1 MFGSLTVLLAFVG
14 LAMLSA
20 GGLAYVILYGRIQ
33 SESNVDRRLDQVRA
47 RNPGGD
53 PVRARIDAVRRRKS
67 VQETLQEIEEKQKAK
82 AKRSNAPPL
91 SLQIAQAG
99 LKWSRN
105 GFLLFSV
112 GCGLV
117 IGLVSF
123 LAGAPL
129 WATAAFAAAGLF
141 ALPRWLLNRLRKR
154 RKKRFLAEFANA
166 VDIIVRGVKA
176 GLPLNDCIR
185 IIATEAAEPV
195 KSEFR
200 QIAESQALGVSM
212 AEAVSRLPERVPVP
226 EANFFSI
233 VISIQ
238 QRAGGNLSEALG
250 NLSRVLRER
259 LRMQAKI
266 KAISMEA
273 KVSAII
279 IGALPIVVMI
289 LVYFSSPAYIALLF
303 TEPLGN
309 MILGA
314 SAVWMAIGIWVMRRM
329 VNFDF

>member
-33 SESNVDRRLDQVRA
+33 SENNVDRRLEQVRV
-47 RNPGGD
+47 RSHGGD
-53 PVRARIDAVRRRKS
+53 QAKARVDAVRRRKS
-67 VQETLQEIEEKQKAK
+67 VQESLQEIEEKQKAK
-82 AKRSNAPPL
+82 AKRSSSPPL

-112 GCGLV
+112 GCGVV
-117 IGLVSF
+117 IALISL

-141 ALPRWLLNRLRKR
+141 ALPRWMLNRLRKR
-154 RKKRFLAEFANA
+154 RRKKFLAEFANA
-166 VDIIVRGVKA
+166 VDVIVRGIKA

-185 IIATEAAEPV
+185 VIAAESVEPV
-195 KSEFR
+195 RSEFR

-233 VISIQ
+233 VIGIQ
-238 QRAGGNLSEALG
+238 QRTGGNLSEALS

-289 LVYFSSPAYIALLF
+289 LVYFSSPAYITLLF

-309 MILGA
+309 IILAA